1 MFSLCLCYNILM
13 DNKAYLDQIAVKGK
27 VKSGPIFTP
36 MLIKLIAAGAIILIT
51 MIIVGSII
59 SGSNAKV
66 TQSFERVYVRI
77 SNFGSDDYENPLQKY
92 ADSIRNSDLRT
103 YCEQLRT
110 IMYDTNT
117 RLSSVISSTGVKTD
131 KISKDITS
139 DESLNWSNYIYALDN
154 ALLSGTLDRTFATET
169 EYQLSTLIQYE
180 HEALNKSNNQ
190 EFSNILQQSIK
201 DLTSLQQNFKSWA
214 DSH

>member
-1 MFSLCLCYNILM
+1 M

-131 KISKDITS
+131 KISKEITS

-201 DLTSLQQNFKSWA
+201 DLTSLQQNFKTWA

>member
-1 MFSLCLCYNILM
+1 M

-131 KISKDITS
+131 KISKEIAS
-139 DESLNWSNYIYALDN
+139 DESLNWSNYVYALDN

>member
-1 MFSLCLCYNILM
+1 M

>member
-1 MFSLCLCYNILM
+1 M

-131 KISKDITS
+131 KISKEITS
-139 DESLNWSNYIYALDN
+139 DENLNWSNYTFALDN

-201 DLTSLQQNFKSWA
+201 DLTSLQQSFKSWA

>member
-1 MFSLCLCYNILM
+1 M

-131 KISKDITS
+131 KISKDIS
-139 DESLNWSNYIYALDN
+139 NEESLNWNNYIYALDN

-169 EYQLSTLIQYE
+169 EYQLSTLI
-180 HEALNKSNNQ
+180 H
-190 EFSNILQQSIK
+190 
-201 DLTSLQQNFKSWA
+201 
-214 DSH
+214 

>member
-1 MFSLCLCYNILM
+1 M

-77 SNFGSDDYENPLQKY
+77 SNFGGDDYENPLQKY

-201 DLTSLQQNFKSWA
+201 DLTSLQQSFKSWA

>member
-1 MFSLCLCYNILM
+1 M

-131 KISKDITS
+131 KISKDIS
-139 DESLNWSNYIYALDN
+139 NDESLNWSNYIYALDN

-201 DLTSLQQNFKSWA
+201 DLTSLQQSFKSWA

>member
-1 MFSLCLCYNILM
+1 M

-117 RLSSVISSTGVKTD
+117 SLSSVISSTGVKTD
-131 KISKDITS
+131 KISKEITS

-201 DLTSLQQNFKSWA
+201 DLTSLQQSFKSWA

>member
-131 KISKDITS
+131 KISKEITN
-139 DESLNWSNYIYALDN
+139 DENLNWSNYIYALDN

>member
-1 MFSLCLCYNILM
+1 M

-59 SGSNAKV
+59 SGNNAKV

-77 SNFGSDDYENPLQKY
+77 SNFGNDDYENPLQKY

-131 KISKDITS
+131 KISKEITS
-139 DESLNWSNYIYALDN
+139 DENLNWGNYTYALDN

-201 DLTSLQQNFKSWA
+201 DLTSLQQSFKSWA

>member
-1 MFSLCLCYNILM
+1 M

-131 KISKDITS
+131 KISNDITS

-201 DLTSLQQNFKSWA
+201 DLTSLQQSFKSWA

>member
-1 MFSLCLCYNILM
+1 M

-201 DLTSLQQNFKSWA
+201 DLTSLQQSFKSWA

>member
-1 MFSLCLCYNILM
+1 M

-131 KISKDITS
+131 KISKEITN
-139 DESLNWSNYIYALDN
+139 DENLNWSNYIYALDN

-201 DLTSLQQNFKSWA
+201 DLTSLQQSFKSWA

>member
-77 SNFGSDDYENPLQKY
+77 SNFGNDDYENPLQKY

-131 KISKDITS
+131 KISKEITS
-139 DESLNWSNYIYALDN
+139 DENLNWSNYIYALDN

>member
-1 MFSLCLCYNILM
+1 M

-77 SNFGSDDYENPLQKY
+77 SNFGNDDYENPLQKY

-131 KISKDITS
+131 KISKEITS
-139 DESLNWSNYIYALDN
+139 DENLNWSNYTYALDN

>member
-1 MFSLCLCYNILM
+1 M

-131 KISKDITS
+131 KISKEITS

-201 DLTSLQQNFKSWA
+201 DLTSLQQSFKSWA